1 MRCGIGHAP
10 PTAGGAEA
18 SALAGERDEAVAAT
32 GVAVEAKEAVGEDPA
47 GKVATQL
54 PLDEA
59 GHRMIALAGAC
70 EKRLEVL
77 ADALV

>member
-1 MRCGIGHAP
+1 MRATTRAP
-10 PTAGGAEA
+10 VLDLVDTV
-18 SALAGERDEAVAAT
+18 ERE
-32 GVAVEAKEAVGEDPA
+32 AVEAKEAVGEDSA
-47 GKVATQL
+47 GEVATQL
-54 PLDEA
+54 TLDEA